1 MDILVRAIDEQ
12 AKVRIFA
19 CRSTNLVEEARR
31 IHDTSKT
38 ATAALGRAL
47 TAAALMA
54 ENLKNDKDTIT
65 INIRGTGE
73 IGQIVATAKPNGI
86 VKGYVNNP
94 QADAEIRESDG
105 KLDVRKIVGN
115 GTLTI
120 VADQGLKEPYVGK
133 VELVSG
139 EIAEDLANYFYQSD
153 QVPSVVSL
161 GVLVDVD
168 YTVKEAGGF
177 ILQLMPDADEEYI
190 SKIEDNISKL
200 PSVTTILSEGL
211 EPEDIVKEVL
221 KGFEIKFLD
230 RKEIRFQCDC
240 SREKVEDSLA
250 SIKKEELQKI
260 IEEDGKA
267 EVVCHF
273 CNTKYNFTK
282 EELTALVEK
291 L

>member
-38 ATAALGRAL
+38 ATAALGRTL

-200 PSVTTILSEGL
+200 PSVTTMLSEGL